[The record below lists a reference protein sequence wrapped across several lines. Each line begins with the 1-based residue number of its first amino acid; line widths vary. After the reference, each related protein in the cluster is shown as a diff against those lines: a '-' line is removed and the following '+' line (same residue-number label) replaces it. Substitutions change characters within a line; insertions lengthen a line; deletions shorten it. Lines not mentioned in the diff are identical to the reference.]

1 MVRQNLFYYIEDI
14 FHWFL
19 RLIVFAN
26 IMHKGEMKIAPLLIL
41 NEISIAEILSKD
53 AYNRFFCLE
62 YIYAQLQQHWKQFV
76 QFSLRFR
83 IELTS
88 LLSYCRTRCYQE
100 GKKSKPNYKKR
111 VDETIKQVVNRY
123 QQIINCLFYI
133 LYTWSTLSIICVIVA
148 TENMLD
154 LD

>member
-1 MVRQNLFYYIEDI
+1 MLLYPNGERTWFSLFSIPLDRLKWLHGALEPFYYIEDI

-62 YIYAQLQQHWKQFV
+62 YIYAQL
-76 QFSLRFR
+76 
-83 IELTS
+83 
-88 LLSYCRTRCYQE
+88 
-100 GKKSKPNYKKR
+100 
-111 VDETIKQVVNRY
+111 
-123 QQIINCLFYI
+123 
-133 LYTWSTLSIICVIVA
+133 
-148 TENMLD
+148 
-154 LD
+154 